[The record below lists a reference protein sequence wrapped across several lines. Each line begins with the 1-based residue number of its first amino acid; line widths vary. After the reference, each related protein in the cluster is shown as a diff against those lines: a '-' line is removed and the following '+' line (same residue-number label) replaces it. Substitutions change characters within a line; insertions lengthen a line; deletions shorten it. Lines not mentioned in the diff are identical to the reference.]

1 MTNKANQ
8 NFEVIKIFVESYLVK
23 NNGFRFEQNC
33 LSRDDLKLIFI
44 LDSDRLI
51 LKNFIT
57 TEEWINVQI
66 PKDIASKNCVSFA
79 IKVYGE
85 ILNVLRKGK
94 P

>member
-23 NNGFRFEQNC
+23 NHGFRFEQNC
-33 LSRDDLKLIFI
+33 LSSDDLKLIFI
-44 LDSDRLI
+44 LDSNRLI
-51 LKNFIT
+51 LKNFISM
-57 TEEWINVQI
+57 EEWIIIEI
-66 PKDIASKNCVSFA
+66 PKDISSKNCVSFA
-79 IKVYGE
+79 IKAYGE